1 MPGVWGRLRA
11 LRSGQLLRVVAT
23 PFVVELF
30 VPDPVA
36 RFGEILPGTI
46 AALPGCWT
54 RGLRKR
60 G

>member
-11 LRSGQLLRVVAT
+11 LRSAQLLRVAAT
-23 PFVVELF
+23 PFVVDLF

-36 RFGEILPGTI
+36 RFNEILPGTM
-46 AALPGCWT
+46 ALRPGCWT
-54 RGLRKR
+54 RDLRKH